1 MAKKKETKQRKEVLL
16 TETVINNLQ
25 GKADKDGRS
34 LKNYMEKVLIKE
46 SERN

>member
-16 TETVINNLQ
+16 TETVIYNLQ
-25 GKADKDGRS
+25 NKADKDGRS
-34 LKNYMEKVLIKE
+34 LKNYMEKVLTKE